1 MRRLKL
7 WMGACA
13 LVALLGASAAIAT
26 LRDEG
31 GPTTAVSSTFSA
43 TALRNAELRSCTGID
58 GTYELF
64 RGTYTGNV
72 GGDPA
77 LAGTVELRVRSVLNT
92 TKNLGWLSGDLT
104 IRGPAERAHAKV
116 WAVNTRGSLDG
127 FVSGKAGK
135 RLWLGSLTASFS
147 RTGGFTSIQ
156 IGGGAATNTAV
167 LSGRAP
173 CLEPHDNDDNDHN
186 DRPDKK
192 TRLKVS
198 GTIVTLTPSS
208 IAVTPAGASAVQTC
222 AIDASSPKTRDF
234 HVGERVKIECKLHG
248 SAMVLDK
255 IKRLKNDDD

>member
-7 WMGACA
+7 WIGACVLA
-13 LVALLGASAAIAT
+13 ALLGATAAVAT
-26 LRDEG
+26 LRDDG
-31 GPTTAVSSTFSA
+31 GPTTTVSSAFSA
-43 TALRNAELRSCTGID
+43 TALSNAELRSCTGLD

-64 RGTYTGNV
+64 RGTYTGTV
-72 GGDPA
+72 SGDPA

-92 TKNLGWLSGDLT
+92 TKNLGWLSGELT

-116 WAVNTRGSLDG
+116 WAVNTKGSLDG

-156 IGGGAATNTAV
+156 IGTGAATNTAV
-167 LSGRAP
+167 LSGRDP
-173 CLEPHDNDDNDHN
+173 CIETHDDDNDHN

-208 IAVTPAGASAVQTC
+208 IAVTPTGAGTAQTC

-248 SAMVLDK
+248 TAMVLDK
-255 IKRLKNDDD
+255 IKRLKKDDG